1 MLAGSLFF
9 ASVAFQSCL
18 DFDDPGDELG
28 LNSIMTETTK
38 YVGNV
43 DSIPYLNQPT
53 ELGVNNAIDTLKKY
67 GYLGQNLQG
76 QWCLRGAK

>member
-1 MLAGSLFF
+1 MNKKYLMLAGSLFF

-18 DFDDPGDELG
+18 DYDDPGDELG

-53 ELGVNNAIDTLKKY
+53 E
-67 GYLGQNLQG
+67 
-76 QWCLRGAK
+76 